1 MHHKKNLLLSVAVSL
16 ILHLISL
23 HFATAYSIWF
33 ASPEADQHTSNTIVK
48 LSRDQI
54 LKETFANQP
63 SKKLFTQ
70 YKPLHEPHSA
80 SLKSFPL
87 TEPSFTSFHLSSIN
101 TSSSIFFPDQLLSLN
116 QTISFRIPAEEG
128 LNLFEHLPSDLILPA
143 PPLSTYSLP
152 PPEHLPE
159 QQLCLRPPMAG
170 IENEPPKAK
179 ISYEEPLLSSVSL
192 RDSSVQPK
200 SPLFTPQPHLP
211 ELPSLIELETASYS
225 DSFDTDIVFLPRE
238 EQEGYIFALTLIPR
252 TDLQLSK
259 IKQNY
264 SFLIDKSN
272 SIQKERLTAAKNA
285 VYKAL
290 DEMDLDDTFNIIAF
304 DSKIEKLSPNSLP
317 YSVEAVKA
325 AKAFLDKIELGSFFS
340 SANLFKPLFLTIPP
354 LVKEDEIHTAI
365 VLTDGELL
373 NKGAAQRS
381 LLYEWTNNNCG
392 RVTLFGLGLG
402 SDPHLSSLEI
412 ASAFN
417 RGSMSYSPTKGSI
430 KRKLLKLMKT
440 ISHPIAKNLSCRA
453 IGLNGPAQITL
464 YRKAVQMPHLYLNEP
479 YVIIGT
485 ADTLDNFILFVQGRL
500 KDQWIHIKKKISF
513 AHAKK
518 GGAGLKSE
526 WAMQRVY
533 GLYEQYIYDNDPNHL
548 NEAQI
553 LLEPYNLQ
561 VVFQ

>member
-1 MHHKKNLLLSVAVSL
+1 MHHKKNLLLSVTLSL
-16 ILHLISL
+16 ILHLVSL
-23 HFATAYSIWF
+23 HFAAVYSIWF
-33 ASPEADQHTSNTIVK
+33 VSPESNQTSTTVVK

-54 LKETFANQP
+54 LKEAFADKP
-63 SKKLFTQ
+63 SQKLFTQ
-70 YKPLHEPHSA
+70 HKPLYEPHPA
-80 SLKSFPL
+80 LLNSLPL
-87 TEPSFTSFHLSSIN
+87 IEPFFDSLCFSNITTPSSK
-101 TSSSIFFPDQLLSLN
+101 FFPDQLLSTN
-116 QTISFRIPAEEG
+116 QIISFRIPAEEG
-128 LNLFEHLPSDLILPA
+128 LNLFEHLPNNLILPP
-143 PPLSTYSLP
+143 PPLSTHKLP
-152 PPEHLPE
+152 PPEHLNE
-159 QQLCLRPPMAG
+159 QDFQLKPSIAV
-170 IENEPPKAK
+170 IANEPPTIK
-179 ISYEEPLLSSVSL
+179 ISYEEPLLSTDSL
-192 RDSSVQPK
+192 RDCAPQPK
-200 SPLFTPQPHLP
+200 PLLFTPQPNLP
-211 ELPSLIELETASYS
+211 ELPSLDELETASYS
-225 DSFDTDIVFLPRE
+225 NCFDADIVFLPRE

-252 TDLQLSK
+252 TDLPLPK

-272 SIQKERLTAAKNA
+272 SIQKERLIAAKNA

-304 DSKIEKLSPNSLP
+304 DSKIEKLFTNPLP
-317 YSVEAVKA
+317 YSPESVKA

-392 RVTLFGLGLG
+392 RVSLFGLGFG
-402 SDPHLSSLEI
+402 TDPHLSSLEI

-430 KRKLLKLMKT
+430 KRKLLKLMKS
-440 ISHPIAKNLSCRA
+440 ISYPVAKNLSCCA
-453 IGLNGPAQITL
+453 ISLNGPNQITL
-464 YRKAVQMPHLYLNEP
+464 YPKSVQMPHLYLNEP

-485 ADTLDNFILFVQGRL
+485 ADTLDNFILFVQGKL

-513 AHAKK
+513 THAKK
-518 GGAGLKSE
+518 GGTALKSE

-533 GLYEQYIYDNDPNHL
+533 GLYEQYIYDNNSDHL
-548 NEAQI
+548 KEAQM
-553 LLEPYNLQ
+553 LLKPYNLQ
-561 VVFQ
+561 VAFQ